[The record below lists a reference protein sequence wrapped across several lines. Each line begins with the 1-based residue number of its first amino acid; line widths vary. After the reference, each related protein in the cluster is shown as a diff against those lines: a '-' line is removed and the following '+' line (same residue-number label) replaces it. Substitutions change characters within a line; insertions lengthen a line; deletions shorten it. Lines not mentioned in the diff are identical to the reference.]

1 MADDELKRLF
11 GSMREENAAAHVETR
26 RQFDESVSRLSA
38 ENRHH
43 FDVATEAT
51 KREIQL
57 VAEAVGHVSEGL
69 ERTRVALEEEFER
82 TARDTQAMIKFSHAE
97 LDRRVSAL
105 EQRQRTLEE
114 SSSDLE
120 ARVQRLES
128 GTH

>member
-1 MADDELKRLF
+1 MADDELIRLF
-11 GSMREENAAAHVETR
+11 ASMREENAAAHVETR
-26 RQFDESVSRLSA
+26 RQFDESVTRLSA
-38 ENRHH
+38 DTRRQ

-51 KREIQL
+51 KHEIQL
-57 VAEAVGHVSEGL
+57 VAEAVGQVSEGL
-69 ERTRVALEEEFER
+69 ERTRAALEEGLER

-114 SSSDLE
+114 SSSDLQ

>member
-11 GSMREENAAAHVETR
+11 ASMREENAAAHVETR

-38 ENRHH
+38 DSRQY

-57 VAEAVGHVSEGL
+57 VAESVVHLSEGL
-69 ERTRVALEEEFER
+69 ERTRATLEEEIQR

-97 LDRRVSAL
+97 LDRRLTAL

-114 SSSDLE
+114 SSSDLQ